1 MQKTALALA
10 FAAVLAVA
18 ANPALAHCGGSHGKS
33 YRSAK
38 AVKKP
43 AEAKAAQ
50 PRNATPAAATTGLDT
65 STGLAGAA
73 GSASKV

>member
-18 ANPALAHCGGSHGKS
+18 ANPALAHCAGSHGKS

-50 PRNATPAAATTGLDT
+50 PGNATPAAATTGLDT

-73 GSASKV
+73 GLASNV